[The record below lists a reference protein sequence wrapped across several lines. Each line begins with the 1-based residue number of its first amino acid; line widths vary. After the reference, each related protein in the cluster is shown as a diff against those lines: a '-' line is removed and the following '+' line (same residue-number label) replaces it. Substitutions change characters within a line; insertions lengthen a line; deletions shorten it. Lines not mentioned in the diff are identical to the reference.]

1 MSSMSDARRDKAIE
15 NVRATTEAVHAA
27 EAARDLAVARAM
39 HWGASW
45 SQISG
50 ALSVSTQAAHRRFRT
65 LRYNPKTGKVT
76 RQRTP
81 A

>member
-1 MSSMSDARRDKAIE
+1 MISMSDLKRDKAIE
-15 NVRATTEAVHAA
+15 DMRTATEAVRAA

-50 ALSVSTQAAHRRFRT
+50 ALGVSTQAAHHRFRT
-65 LRYNPKTGKVT
+65 LRYNPKTGKIT
-76 RQRTP
+76 RQS